1 MKSRK
6 TICCKTVHILNNCE
20 TLEGTVLKKYFYK
33 EFFMKKWKKT
43 AFFSALA
50 VLVCATVQA
59 VSPDELLLQAV
70 RKMDFDNLNYAI
82 RQGANPN
89 YMNNMDK
96 TALMYACEKEWYEG
110 VKDLLDAGANA
121 SFKNNFGQTA
131 IMFAAKE
138 CENDAILKLLI
149 ENGANINAK
158 DNDEKTALMYAAENK
173 SDKTVNYLLKQGANY
188 SATDLYGNNA
198 AMWAC
203 KSGSRFTLKKL
214 LDANAVNWEQC
225 DSEGNNAFMLACMK
239 GDKGMVQLLV
249 NGNSNFDI
257 EKKNDA
263 GKPILIQLI
272 QKKASNAIIEYIMYE
287 YDPVRLFE
295 LTDDERHDVAYWAK
309 RMKNKTVERVL
320 KEIKEENDL

>member
-1 MKSRK
+1 
-6 TICCKTVHILNNCE
+6 
-20 TLEGTVLKKYFYK
+20 
-33 EFFMKKWKKT
+33 MKKLKKT
-43 AFFSALA
+43 AIFAAFA
-50 VLVCATVQA
+50 VLVCTTAQA
-59 VSPDELLLQAV
+59 VTPGELLLQAV
-70 RKMDFDNLNYAI
+70 RKMDIDNLNYAL
-82 RQGANPN
+82 RQGNGN
-89 YMNNMDK
+89 YVNYTDSKDK
-96 TALMYACEKEWYEG
+96 TVLMYACENEWYEG
-110 VKDLLDAGANA
+110 VKCLLEAGANA

-138 CENDAILKLLI
+138 CENDPILKLLV
-149 ENGANINAK
+149 ENGASVNAK

-239 GDKGMVQLLV
+239 GDKGMVQLLI
-249 NGNSNFDI
+249 NGNSEFDI

-263 GKPILIQLI
+263 GYPILIQLI
-272 QKKASNAIIEYIMYE
+272 RKKASNAIIEYIMYE
-287 YDPVRLFE
+287 HDPVRLFE
-295 LTDDERHDVAYWAK
+295 LTDGERHNVEYWAK
-309 RMKNKTVERVL
+309 RMKNETVKRTLEN
-320 KEIKEENDL
+320 IKRENDL